1 MRVHVLLFAAL
12 REAVGAKELF
22 LELRSGASVQDA
34 LAVLGSEHPALDKFR
49 GRVLVSVNR
58 EHRSLETPL
67 SDGDE
72 IAILP
77 PVSGGS
83 GSVRVQVEPL
93 SLDALLAE
101 VQSPDCGGIVTFTGA
116 VRSVSR
122 GQRIDHLEYEAYEPM
137 ALRELERI
145 RAEVRSRWPEVRL
158 AIAHRL
164 GRLELGEAAV
174 VIVAASPHRA
184 DAFDACRYAI
194 DTLKK
199 TVPIWK
205 KEFGEEGSCW
215 VEENP

>member
-22 LELRSGASVQDA
+22 LELEAGASVADVLTA
-34 LAVLGSEHPALDKFR
+34 LESDHPVLGKFR

-58 EHRSLETPL
+58 EHRSTDAPL
-67 SDGDE
+67 KDGDE
-72 IAILP
+72 VAILP

-101 VQSPDCGGIVTFTGA
+101 VRSPGCGGIVSFTGV
-116 VRSVSR
+116 VRDVSR
-122 GQRIDHLEYEAYEPM
+122 DQRIDHLEYEAYEPM
-137 ALRELERI
+137 AVRELERI
-145 RAEVRSRWPEVRL
+145 RAEAQTRWPKVRL
-158 AIAHRL
+158 AVAHRL
-164 GRLELGEAAV
+164 GRLEVGEAAV
-174 VIVAASPHRA
+174 VIVAAAPHRP
-184 DAFDACRYAI
+184 DAFDACRYTI